1 MRRGM
6 DEVLY
11 YVLPTF
17 LIVAGALLRHCR
29 TRSTVESQ
37 LWRFAERV
45 KGRAE
50 EAPWI
55 HYPRVVV
62 EFCRAQI
69 QISCMR
75 GSKRGRGGSTFAWV
89 GCTDYPDTT
98 LELLRAPG
106 RPGRFEKLGFRH
118 TNTGDAFFDECFWI
132 QTDDLNTERE
142 LLDEDVRNALIALDA
157 RLNIRL
163 RLGKALAYR
172 DGKLQADEEEPRLEI
187 SLLGLP
193 PKIEGLEQLLE
204 ATELIHERLP
214 FIKRRRAVRK
224 SA

>member
-1 MRRGM
+1 M

-17 LIVAGALLRHCR
+17 LIVAGALLWFRR
-29 TRSTVESQ
+29 TRSVVDSR
-37 LWRFAERV
+37 LRSFAERV
-45 KGRAE
+45 KGKVE

-55 HYPRVVV
+55 LYPRMVV

-69 QISCMR
+69 QISCMH
-75 GSKRGRGGSTFAWV
+75 GSRKGRGGSTFAWV
-89 GCTDYPDTT
+89 GCAEYPEST
-98 LELLRAPG
+98 LELKRVPG
-106 RPGRFEKLGFRH
+106 HFGHLEKLGYRH
-118 TNTGDAFFDECFWI
+118 SKTGDAFFDECFWI
-132 QTDDLNTERE
+132 RTDDLNTERE

-157 RLNIRL
+157 GLGVRV
-163 RLGKALAYR
+163 RLGKTLAYR
-172 DGKLQADEEEPRLEI
+172 DGRMVMDEEEPRLEVSI
-187 SLLGLP
+187 LGLP
-193 PKIEGLEQLLE
+193 PEIEDLERMLE